1 MVLWVN
7 RNIQCAT
14 YAPLCGSSLFIH
26 RQHSKECFLRYLHA
40 PDLLHALL
48 PFLLLLEQLALEGLS
63 TAVTFGQDI
72 LPHGADRLARNPFAA
87 DRRLDRHLEHLT
99 WNQLFEFRA
108 QFSSPLIRLLAG
120 ADCGKSG

>member
-1 MVLWVN
+1 MVIWFN

-48 PFLLLLEQLALEGLS
+48 PFLLLLEQLALAREFA
-63 TAVTFGQDI
+63 AVTFGKAI
-72 LPHGADRLARNPFAA
+72 LPHGDDRLACNHFAA

-99 WNQLFEFRA
+99 WNQL
-108 QFSSPLIRLLAG
+108 
-120 ADCGKSG
+120 